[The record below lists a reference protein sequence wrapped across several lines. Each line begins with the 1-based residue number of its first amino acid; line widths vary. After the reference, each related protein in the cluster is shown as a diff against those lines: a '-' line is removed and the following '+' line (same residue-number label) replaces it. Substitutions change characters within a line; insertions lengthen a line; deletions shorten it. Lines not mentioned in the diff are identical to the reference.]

1 MDSSWRGQRPSVSR
15 DSAAAEVRLSNA
27 NENIYAELRRRIM
40 AGGYEPGVQL
50 KEEVLAAE
58 LAVSRTPVRTA
69 LRRLVNEGLL
79 EAKANRGAFVAQWTN
94 RDIDEV
100 IDLRCMLESHAALLA
115 ATRATK
121 EQITQ
126 LAALN
131 RRMAELSRGA
141 TAEQIAE
148 LQALNNSF
156 HQLILTAACSPRLSA
171 ATRVLIDWPLIVG
184 IFYVFSEADIVRSVQ
199 YHDDLLLAIDA
210 GDAQMARRVMD
221 AHLRSSHFAYRS
233 RRTRPPSSVIAKTK
247 E

>member
-1 MDSSWRGQRPSVSR
+1 
-15 DSAAAEVRLSNA
+15 
-27 NENIYAELRRRIM
+27 M
-40 AGGYEPGVQL
+40 AGRYEPGMQL

-58 LAVSRTPVRTA
+58 LAVSRTPIRSA
-69 LRRLVNEGLL
+69 LRRLVNEGFL
-79 EAKANRGAFVAQWTN
+79 EAKANRGAFVPQWTT

-100 IDLRCMLESHAALLA
+100 IDLRCMLESHAAFLA

-131 RRMAELSRGA
+131 RRMDELCRGA

-171 ATRVLIDWPLIVG
+171 ATRALIDWPLIVG
-184 IFYVFSEADIVRSVQ
+184 VFYVFSEADIVRSVQ

-210 GDAQMARRVMD
+210 GDGQMARQLMD
-221 AHLRSSHFAYRS
+221 AHLRRSYFAYRS
-233 RRTRPPSSVIAKTK
+233 RRTRLPSGVIAQTG